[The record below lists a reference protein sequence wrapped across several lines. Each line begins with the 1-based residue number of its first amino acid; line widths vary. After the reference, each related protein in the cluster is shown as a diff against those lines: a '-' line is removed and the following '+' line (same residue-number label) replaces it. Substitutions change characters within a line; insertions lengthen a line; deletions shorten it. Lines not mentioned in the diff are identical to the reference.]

1 MNTLSKINI
10 GVSKEK
16 YKTIVAPP
24 TLDDNII
31 SGIER
36 AKKRRV
42 LRLFKPIYGAAAVFF
57 LFMFLVNTSVAFA
70 KVVNEVP
77 VIRNFAN
84 AVIINPGIKYAL
96 KEGYIQDIDK
106 SAEKDGIKITITRVI
121 GDNKKLI
128 FGYTVEGFE
137 EKEGKFIAVSRIS
150 IEDESGTPLETFL
163 SGGIGDYKDQGLKPL
178 KNEKYFEIG
187 MSGKDKLPKKIN
199 VVFKGI
205 DNLNDIGRKEAFS
218 GTTFKIPIELKG
230 KILNVEPEI
239 YEVNKTVKLGDL
251 KLQIDEMRIY
261 PMVTEVVVDYIVGKD
276 NKFTWLDN
284 GYLEDEKGRIFRLS
298 SGSSSLEGDKYLLR
312 FSGGAFNNSKELTLK
327 AIGMFYQPIEDR
339 FLVLD
344 RKAQRLLDDGGYG
357 IEYVTTN
364 YREDNAEFVFKAK
377 ADSKIA
383 IISLSFGDNTKY
395 RGGYTSFT
403 GRDGEQKV
411 EDFGVKIDKAAADK
425 DILKFAVSSIHKDKT
440 ESFSVKLK

>member
-10 GVSKEK
+10 EASKEK

-24 TLDDNII
+24 AIDNSII
-31 SGIER
+31 SGMER
-36 AKKRRV
+36 SKRRRV
-42 LRLFKPIYGAAAVFF
+42 LRLFKPIYGAVAVFF

-70 KVVNEVP
+70 KAVNEVP
-77 VIRNFAN
+77 VIRDLAN
-84 AVIINPGIKYAL
+84 VILINPGIKYAL
-96 KEGYIQDIDK
+96 EEGYIQDINK
-106 SAEKDGIKITITRVI
+106 SAEKDGIKITITRAI

-150 IEDESGTPLETFL
+150 IEGESGTPLETFL
-163 SGGIGDYKDQGLKPL
+163 SSGSGDYKDQGLNPL
-178 KNEKYFEIG
+178 KNEKYFEID

-199 VVFKGI
+199 VVFMGI
-205 DNLNDIGRKEAFS
+205 ENLYDIDKKEAFS
-218 GTTFKIPIELKG
+218 GTTIKIPIEVKD
-230 KILNVEPEI
+230 KMLNVEPEI

-261 PMVTEVVVDYIVGKD
+261 PMVTEVVINNDVGKN
-276 NKFTWLDN
+276 NKFSWLDN

-298 SGSSSLEGDKYLLR
+298 SGSTSLGEDKYLLR
-312 FSGGAFNNSKELTLK
+312 FNGGAFNNSKELTLK
-327 AIGMFYQPIEDR
+327 TKGMFYQPMEDK

-344 RKAQRLLDDGGYG
+344 KKTQKLVDDGGYG

-364 YREDNAEFVFKAK
+364 YTEDTAEFVFKPK
-377 ADSKIA
+377 ADSTIA
-383 IISLSFGDNTKY
+383 SISLLFKDNTKY
-395 RGGYTSFT
+395 HGGHTSLT
-403 GRDGEQKV
+403 EKDGDQKI
-411 EDFGVKIDKAAADK
+411 EEFGVTIDKEVADK
-425 DILKFAVSSIHKDKT
+425 DVLKFAVSSIHKDKT

>member
-1 MNTLSKINI
+1 MSKINI
-10 GVSKEK
+10 EASKEK

-24 TLDDNII
+24 ALDNSIL
-31 SGIER
+31 SGMER
-36 AKKRRV
+36 AKKRRA
-42 LRLFKPIYGAAAVFF
+42 LRFFKPISGTAAVFI
-57 LFMFLVNTSVAFA
+57 LFIFLVNTSVVFA
-70 KVVNEVP
+70 KAVNEVP

-96 KEGYIQDIDK
+96 KEGYIQNINE

-150 IEDESGTPLETFL
+150 IEDENGTPLETFL

-187 MSGKDKLPKKIN
+187 MSGKDKLPKRIN

-218 GTTFKIPIELKG
+218 GTTFKIPIELKD

-239 YEVNKTVKLGDL
+239 YEVNKTAKLGDL
-251 KLQIDEMRIY
+251 KLQIDEVRIY
-261 PMVTEVVVDYIVGKD
+261 PMVTEVVVDYIVGQD

-298 SGSSSLEGDKYLLR
+298 AGSSSLEGDKYLLR
-312 FSGGAFNNSKELTLK
+312 FSGGAFNKSKELTLK
-327 AIGMFYQPIEDR
+327 AMGMFYQPMEDR

-344 RKAQRLLDDGGYG
+344 RKTKKLLDDGGYG

-364 YREDNAEFVFKAK
+364 YREGNPEFVFKPK
-377 ADSKIA
+377 ADSRIA
-383 IISLSFGDNTKY
+383 SISLSFRDNTKY

-403 GRDGEQKV
+403 GKDGDQKV
-411 EDFGVKIDKAAADK
+411 EEFGVRIDKEAVDK
-425 DILKFAVSSIHKDKT
+425 DVLKFAVSYINKDKT
-440 ESFSVKLK
+440 ESFYVKLK

>member
-1 MNTLSKINI
+1 
-10 GVSKEK
+10 
-16 YKTIVAPP
+16 
-24 TLDDNII
+24 
-31 SGIER
+31 
-36 AKKRRV
+36 
-42 LRLFKPIYGAAAVFF
+42 
-57 LFMFLVNTSVAFA
+57 
-70 KVVNEVP
+70 
-77 VIRNFAN
+77 
-84 AVIINPGIKYAL
+84 
-96 KEGYIQDIDK
+96 
-106 SAEKDGIKITITRVI
+106 
-121 GDNKKLI
+121 
-128 FGYTVEGFE
+128 
-137 EKEGKFIAVSRIS
+137 
-150 IEDESGTPLETFL
+150 
-163 SGGIGDYKDQGLKPL
+163 
-178 KNEKYFEIG
+178 
-187 MSGKDKLPKKIN
+187 
-199 VVFKGI
+199 
-205 DNLNDIGRKEAFS
+205 
-218 GTTFKIPIELKG
+218 
-230 KILNVEPEI
+230 
-239 YEVNKTVKLGDL
+239 
-251 KLQIDEMRIY
+251 
-261 PMVTEVVVDYIVGKD
+261 MVTEVVVDYIVGKD

-440 ESFSVKLK
+440 ESFSVKIK